1 MVIAVEKAFDFV
13 VRNEK
18 LIFPDVMNSII
29 YNKHETKHEHPKRT
43 RNERN
48 RSSSPRP
55 QEPIFDTF
63 ILYLNFEVR
72 IRNSHLEQNRM

>member
-1 MVIAVEKAFDFV
+1 MVIAVGKAIDFV
-13 VRNEK
+13 VRKEK
-18 LIFPDVMNSII
+18 LIFPDVINSII
-29 YNKHETKHEHPKRT
+29 YYKHKAKHEHPKRT

-63 ILYLNFEVR
+63 IHCLNF
-72 IRNSHLEQNRM
+72 